1 MMITINADSLLAGR
15 ELVRKKGIEAKTK
28 ALLQY
33 RSHILAMF
41 RELLLISP
49 QYSSDLVSNWDI
61 ETERRAAR
69 GYSRHPEKQEYERGM
84 TAPHEAGDLSDGFNS
99 AYARGLNRMKD
110 ITYYGQPVYF
120 VNPSFLD
127 IDSPLVIGPDGV
139 QELRDANV
147 IFAWASISSYLQERF
162 GAPR

>member
-1 MMITINADSLLAGR
+1 MITINADSLR
-15 ELVRKKGIEAKTK
+15 HSIEYTRKKGIEAQ
-28 ALLQY
+28 ALALTQY
-33 RSHILAMF
+33 RSYIYRMYV
-41 RELLLISP
+41 ELLLITP

-61 ETERRAAR
+61 ELEGSPGR
-69 GYSRHPEKQEYERGM
+69 GYVRHPDKQEYERGM
-84 TAPHEAGDLSDGFNS
+84 TALHEAGDLSDGLNT
-99 AYARGLNRMKD
+99 AKMRGLRRLQGLR
-110 ITYYGQPVYF
+110 YYGQPVYF